1 MCFKNYEGPSTGME
15 ADILVEG
22 FERSQEMHGVKYL
35 IFIGDGDSSVYAQL
49 REKVSY
55 GTQIKKIEC
64 KNHVIKNYTGALYKI
79 IGNTKLPLFGRK
91 ILKPKLQKL
100 TAVSRKIIMEADH
113 NSMREDLKNG
123 PSHVFGCHQDCKAYY
138 CRFCQNSDEKDTNSL
153 DDLKTKAP
161 AVWAHICAANEA
173 VMSKCHR
180 LSNNTTNVVEN
191 FMSVV
196 SKFVCGKRLSLY
208 KGGSYQRRVYIAGK
222 NMLCN
227 YCICSIHFLYYSQYI
242 YLFIY
247 IHTLSTHNIFYTH
260 IILYAFKALWD
271 KRLRKFLRIFFITG
285 LSHSRGQKWH
295 TNAWKKHIRSS
306 PGQTFKKYIAQSEKS
321 KERRKKYI
329 RRRLFAPKPKTDHN
343 YGPNAKDVDE
353 SVLGK
358 DLKEAC
364 LLKLKDFETTID
376 QIKYIESATI
386 GQHDNDVYTT
396 YRCDRLTA
404 SQFGMICKRKSTTPC
419 HNQVKSVLYKN
430 NILTNDMAYG
440 QNHESVARTLF
451 IEKMNKAVRPAGL
464 YIDEEFGFLGAS
476 PDGVIEEENSIL
488 EIKCFPSLA
497 RNNQDIFSA
506 AKDRKNFPLLVDD
519 TGALQINKKH
529 NYYYQIQGQLR
540 VSKMMKCYF
549 IGYVSPSFDIT
560 VLEVQRDEN
569 FIKNM
574 MPKLVTFYK
583 NCILPEV
590 VLRRVTK
597 KQKCIDISI
606 MW

>member
-208 KGGSYQRRVYIAGK
+208 KGGSYQRRVYIA
-222 NMLCN
+222 
-227 YCICSIHFLYYSQYI
+227 
-242 YLFIY
+242 
-247 IHTLSTHNIFYTH
+247 
-260 IILYAFKALWD
+260 
-271 KRLRKFLRIFFITG
+271 G

>member
-208 KGGSYQRRVYIAGK
+208 KGGSYQRRVYIAG
-222 NMLCN
+222 
-227 YCICSIHFLYYSQYI
+227 
-242 YLFIY
+242 
-247 IHTLSTHNIFYTH
+247 
-260 IILYAFKALWD
+260 
-271 KRLRKFLRIFFITG
+271 

-488 EIKCFPSLA
+488 EIKCCPSLA

-560 VLEVQRDEN
+560 VFEVQRDEN

-597 KQKCIDISI
+597 KTK
-606 MW
+606 MY